1 MYKNLTKEEA
11 EQKEK
16 ELIAQFNTTDPRYGY
31 NVAEGGSDTAKRH
44 RKVVCINTGEVF
56 LTAKEAG
63 IKYNV
68 DVYNACRENGKTAG
82 THPITK
88 ERLIWQY
95 YDEWLIKPKE
105 HKIIK
110 RIKDIK
116 KEERMRK
123 CICIE
128 THKTYDNLQLAS
140 IDTNTSVHYILKVC
154 NGEKEKVNE
163 LHWAYYE
170 DYIKDPNKYDKMIE
184 KNDNRLRKVICI
196 NTGEVFDSISDA
208 SSKYNVRIDQACK
221 GACKTAGVHP
231 VTKEKLIWQYY
242 DEWLIEPKQ
251 YTKMVKKKDIKKEKK
266 KYICVETGVIYN
278 SVKEAAN
285 SINVNCSGISK
296 VCRGEQKTAGGYH
309 WKYIND

>member
-68 DVYNACRENGKTAG
+68 NVYNACRENGKTAG

-116 KEERMRK
+116 KE
-123 CICIE
+123 
-128 THKTYDNLQLAS
+128 
-140 IDTNTSVHYILKVC
+140 
-154 NGEKEKVNE
+154 
-163 LHWAYYE
+163 
-170 DYIKDPNKYDKMIE
+170 
-184 KNDNRLRKVICI
+184 
-196 NTGEVFDSISDA
+196 
-208 SSKYNVRIDQACK
+208 
-221 GACKTAGVHP
+221 
-231 VTKEKLIWQYY
+231 
-242 DEWLIEPKQ
+242 
-251 YTKMVKKKDIKKEKK
+251 KK

-296 VCRGEQKTAGGYH
+296 VCRGKQKTAGGYH
-309 WKYIND
+309 WQYIDE